1 MNHPEKAQVMSVD
14 EKSQIQAFVS
24 SPMKINTTSYTPT
37 HTISVTHTLEK
48 PRASTSINS
57 RAQLAEYVSRG
68 FILLTPED
76 LGVDASIHPRI
87 HQQTTKALNALEQQR
102 AKRQDTMPSG
112 AVRVAPREQVG
123 RGLHPGV
130 AQARAD
136 GVKNVTLTGAAEE
149 ESVTENEIFAANLA
163 AEVPELSEIFS
174 SPGLTA
180 AVEGILGPGWAI
192 VPFGGHVISA
202 GSYDQHWHK
211 DDLLPWNARKPGLR
225 YHHLETVDLFYY
237 PQEVTETMAPTAL
250 VPHSQYWTFDHD
262 ENNDNICIEMLD
274 YNFVREKMGANP
286 DLAERDRRFDSAVAG
301 IQWPLVHQ
309 VKLCVPAGSVVLM
322 NPNCFH
328 RGQRRSDD
336 PSLWVEN
343 PRYLWRFW
351 MYRTTEPPQAPAS
364 DPSPSENENAC
375 MRLLPAV
382 DQLTGIPLHS
392 PEATAVWEPIF
403 AWATGAVPPS
413 VAAPQP
419 TEELEKQ
426 LYLRGDENE
435 PKRVAAAYHLAKATQ
450 GVEVLRRAFVDD
462 RESVRRAATHGIV
475 AAGADAACDVAL
487 DVALSPSTHKW
498 ARKNAAWALG
508 ETAPAE
514 PEVLDAL
521 RELLERDHSVHV
533 RATCAASLGLVGRRA
548 LRDRRFEVAAGV
560 VSALVEC
567 LEREENR
574 LAQDIAQKRGIYD
587 IRPTDE
593 SDMCEGSGVFYSTPG
608 VLSQAVVRTDGK
620 PRFNEQVR
628 SAVRE
633 NALWAAVT
641 MATQKGSGSTRLSSA
656 SNEELRRGMLR
667 VIATDDNIVCFGFAL
682 DALCRLSA
690 AQEGEAIV
698 EARQLVASEP
708 VVCVTSIW
716 QARQLTDG
724 LLT

>member
-1 MNHPEKAQVMSVD
+1 
-14 EKSQIQAFVS
+14 
-24 SPMKINTTSYTPT
+24 MKTHTTMYKPT
-37 HTISVTHTLEK
+37 HTITVTHTLEE
-48 PRASTSINS
+48 PRAAASINS

-87 HQQTTKALNALEQQR
+87 HQQTSTALNALERQS
-102 AKRQDTMPSG
+102 AKRRDTESS
-112 AVRVAPREQVG
+112 VTVHRAPPEQVG
-123 RGLHPGV
+123 RGLPPSRGGV
-130 AQARAD
+130 QTA
-136 GVKNVTLTGAAEE
+136 TPTGAAEE

-163 AEVPELSEIFS
+163 AEVPELSEIFA

-180 AVEGILGPGWAI
+180 AVEGILGPDWAI
-192 VPFGGHVISA
+192 VPFGSSVISA

-211 DDLLPWNARKPGLR
+211 DDILPWNGRKPGLR
-225 YHHLETVDLFYY
+225 HHHLETIDMFYY
-237 PQEVTETMAPTAL
+237 PQAVTETMAPTVL

-301 IQWPLVHQ
+301 TQWPLVRQ

-343 PRYLWRFW
+343 PRYMWRFW

-364 DPSPSENENAC
+364 DPSPSEHENAC

-382 DQLTGIPLHS
+382 DPLTGIPLHS
-392 PEATAVWEPIF
+392 PEAVAVWEPIF
-403 AWATGAVPPS
+403 AWAIGTAPPS
-413 VAAPQP
+413 VATQQ
-419 TEELEKQ
+419 TTKELGKM
-426 LYLRGDENE
+426 LYLCGDKNE
-435 PKRVAAAYHLAKATQ
+435 PQRVAAAYHLATTAQ

-462 RESVRRAATHGIV
+462 RESVRRAATYGIV
-475 AAGADAACDVAL
+475 ATDPDAACEVAL
-487 DVALSPSTHKW
+487 DLALSPSTHKW

-514 PEVLDAL
+514 PEVVNAL
-521 RELLERDHSVHV
+521 RELLKRDHSVHV

-548 LRDRRFEVAAGV
+548 LRDGRLEVVAGV
-560 VSALVEC
+560 ASALVEC

-574 LAQDIAQKRGIYD
+574 LCQAIAQNRGIYD

-593 SDMCEGSGVFYSTPG
+593 SDMCEGSGAPPG
-608 VLSQAVVRTDGK
+608 ALSQAVVRPDGK
-620 PRFNEQVR
+620 PRFAQVR

-633 NALWAAVT
+633 NALWATVIL
-641 MATQKGSGSTRLSSA
+641 ATQQGSGNARLSSA
-656 SNEELRRGMLR
+656 SIEELRRGMLR
-667 VIATDDNIVCFGFAL
+667 VIKTDDNIVCFGFAL
-682 DALCRLSA
+682 DAFCRLSA
-690 AQEGEAIV
+690 AQGSEAIV
-698 EARQLVASEP
+698 EAQQLVASEP
-708 VVCVTSIW
+708 VVCVANMW
-716 QARQLTDG
+716 QVQRLTER
-724 LLT
+724 LVM

>member
-1 MNHPEKAQVMSVD
+1 MRKTLVLSVD
-14 EKSQIQAFVS
+14 EKSQIQAIVTS
-24 SPMKINTTSYTPT
+24 SMKTHTTMYKPT
-37 HTISVTHTLEK
+37 HTISVTHTLEE
-48 PRASTSINS
+48 PRATECVNS
-57 RAQLAEYVSRG
+57 QARLAEYVSRG

-87 HQQTTKALNALEQQR
+87 HQQTTTALKALEQQR
-102 AKRQDTMPSG
+102 VKKRETMPSG
-112 AVRVAPREQVG
+112 AVRVAPPEQVG
-123 RGLHPGV
+123 RGLHPEAPHV
-130 AQARAD
+130 RPL
-136 GVKNVTLTGAAEE
+136 GVKTATLTGAAEE
-149 ESVTENEIFAANLA
+149 KSITGMEIFAANLA
-163 AEVPELSEIFS
+163 AEVPELSEIFT
-174 SPGLTA
+174 SPGLRA
-180 AVEGILGPGWAI
+180 AVENILGPGSAI

-225 YHHLETVDLFYY
+225 HHHLETIDLFYY

-262 ENNDNICIEMLD
+262 ENNDNISIEMLD

-286 DLAERDRRFDSAVAG
+286 DLAERDRRFDSALAG
-301 IQWPLVHQ
+301 TRWPLVHQ

-343 PRYLWRFW
+343 PRYMWRFW
-351 MYRTTEPPQAPAS
+351 LYRTTEPPQAPAS
-364 DPSPSENENAC
+364 DRSPSENAC

-382 DQLTGIPLHS
+382 DPLTGIPLHAL
-392 PEATAVWEPIF
+392 EATAVWEPVF
-403 AWATGAVPPS
+403 AWATGTARPS
-413 VAAPQP
+413 VATLQP
-419 TEELEKQ
+419 TKELEKQ
-426 LYLRGDENE
+426 LYLCGDENE
-435 PKRVAAAYHLAKATQ
+435 PQRVAAAYHLATTAQ
-450 GVEVLRRAFVDD
+450 GVKVLRQAFVDD

-475 AAGADAACDVAL
+475 AAGADATREVAL
-487 DVALSPSTHKW
+487 EVALSPSTHKW

-508 ETAPAE
+508 EAASAE
-514 PEVLDAL
+514 PEVVDAL

-548 LRDRRFEVAAGV
+548 LRDCRFEVAARV

-574 LAQDIAQKRGIYD
+574 LAQDLAQKRGIYD

-593 SDMCEGSGVFYSTPG
+593 SDLCEGSGVFYSTPG
-608 VLSQAVVRTDGK
+608 VLPRAVV

-641 MATQKGSGSTRLSSA
+641 MATPQGSGDVRLSSA
-656 SNEELRRGMLR
+656 SIEELRRGMLR
-667 VIATDDNIVCFGFAL
+667 VIKTDDNIVCFGFAL
-682 DALCRLSA
+682 DAFCRLSA
-690 AQEGEAIV
+690 MQGDEAILD
-698 EARQLVASEP
+698 AQLLVASEP
-708 VVCVTSIW
+708 VVCLASMW
-716 QARQLTDG
+716 QVKRHTGG
-724 LLT
+724 LLI